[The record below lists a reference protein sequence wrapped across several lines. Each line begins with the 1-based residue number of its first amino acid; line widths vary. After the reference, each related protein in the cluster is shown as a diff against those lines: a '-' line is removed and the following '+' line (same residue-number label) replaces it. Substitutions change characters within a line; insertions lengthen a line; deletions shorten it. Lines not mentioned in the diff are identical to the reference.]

1 MTNLNYILRQCAA
14 LMCATTLAWDY
25 FRAPEVIELFSFWSL
40 GLHFVYFQLPLRSRA
55 LAFFHSSSFVAA
67 NVMLASYLFLL
78 MSKPSLELDR
88 MEQWDVTYGTIIVRA
103 FLINA
108 LPLLF
113 HSLDVTFNQDYIISS
128 YQTKPKKVMVTWAF
142 ASYCLLGIIF
152 DLCCPDSEEY
162 NNFPGIERKD
172 FLMRS
177 RMISLI
183 VTIFAVSILYSTILR
198 RAYPRK
204 SRSKS
209 MWL

>member
-1 MTNLNYILRQCAA
+1 MTNLRYVIRQSAA

-78 MSKPSLELDR
+78 MNKPSLELDR
-88 MEQWDVTYGTIIVRA
+88 MEKWDVSYGTIIVRA

-113 HSLDVTFNQDYIISS
+113 HSLDITFNQEFITSS
-128 YQTKPKKVMVTWAF
+128 YQTKPKKVMVAWSF
-142 ASYCLLGIIF
+142 VSYCLLGVVF

-162 NNFPGIERKD
+162 NNFPGMERKD

-183 VTIFAVSILYSTILR
+183 VTTFASSILYSMIFR
-198 RAYPRK
+198 RAYPQKLR
-204 SRSKS
+204 SRS
-209 MWL
+209 M

>member
-1 MTNLNYILRQCAA
+1 MTNLNYIIRQCAA

-209 MWL
+209 M

>member
-1 MTNLNYILRQCAA
+1 MTNLNYVIRQCAA

-209 MWL
+209 M